1 MFTFEVTKKIRKMLK
16 RILCCAVMLA
26 AVGIHA
32 QEFFTVMNYNVL
44 NFPTGSMQNRQDTLK
59 KIIDFVEPDFI
70 LLQELKSEAGLI
82 SIAEESCVDLE
93 GEYRA
98 ANWETLQ
105 SNPNSGWPL
114 QQNIVYNAER
124 FTLHEEN
131 VVLTSYRDFNEFI
144 FYFNSEELETQQ
156 DTAFLYVYTTHL
168 KSSQGGENEQ
178 LRLEMVEYFTA
189 HLATLPLDAQVI
201 LGGDFNLYNSDEPAY
216 QLLLSEDNAIQLED
230 PIDMPGD
237 WHSSSYPDKSILTQ
251 STRTSSIFGDGAGG
265 GLDDRFDF
273 MLCSENMLDGSVGY
287 QYVNNS
293 YYSLGNN
300 GTCYNENITDCMPNF
315 SVPSSVMNALYYMSD
330 HLPVIMQLQLDQTS
344 SISELNKKILLRSN
358 MVSETIRFN
367 QSLNE
372 TVEIYSVTGKKLL
385 QRQLNGKS
393 INVNGLSSGAYI
405 LVIGEETSLKFVK
418 L

>member
-1 MFTFEVTKKIRKMLK
+1 MLK

-315 SVPSSVMNALYYMSD
+315 SVPSSVMNALYSMSD

>member
-1 MFTFEVTKKIRKMLK
+1 
-16 RILCCAVMLA
+16 MLA

-44 NFPTGSMQNRQDTLK
+44 NFPNGSIPNRQDTLK

-82 SIAEESCVDLE
+82 SIAEESCVDLD
-93 GEYRA
+93 GDYRA
-98 ANWETLQ
+98 ATWETLQ

-131 VVLTSYRDFNEFI
+131 VVLTNYRDFNEFI
-144 FYFNSEELETQQ
+144 FYFNSEELVNQQ

-168 KSSQGGENEQ
+168 KSSQGGDNEQ

-189 HLATLPLDAQVI
+189 HLATLPGDAQVI
-201 LGGDFNLYNSDEPAY
+201 IGGDFNLYDSAEPAY
-216 QLLLSEDNAIQLED
+216 QLLLSDENAIQLED

-251 STRTSSIFGDGAGG
+251 STRVSTIFDDGAGG

-273 MLCSENMLDGSVGY
+273 MLCSENMLDGSSGY
-287 QYVNNS
+287 QYVDNS
-293 YYSLGNN
+293 YYALGNN

-344 SISELNKKILLRSN
+344 SISELDKNILLRSN
-358 MVSETIRFN
+358 VVNETISFN
-367 QSLNE
+367 KSLNE
-372 TVEIYSVTGKKLL
+372 TVKIYTVLGEEVL
-385 QRQLNGKS
+385 QRQLKGKS
-393 INVNGLSSGAYI
+393 INVSDLSSGAYI
-405 LVIGEETSLKFVK
+405 IVIGNKTSLKFVK

>member
-1 MFTFEVTKKIRKMLK
+1 ML
-16 RILCCAVMLA
+16 V
-26 AVGIHA
+26 AVGINA

-44 NFPTGSMQNRQDTLK
+44 NFPTGSMENRQDTLK

-98 ANWETLQ
+98 AAWETLQ

-124 FTLHEEN
+124 FTLYEEN

-144 FYFNSEELETQQ
+144 FYFNSEELESQQ

-168 KSSQGGENEQ
+168 KSSQGEDNEQ
-178 LRLEMVEYFTA
+178 LRLEMVEYFAA

-201 LGGDFNLYNSDEPAY
+201 IGGDFNLYNSDEPAY

-237 WHSSSYPDKSILTQ
+237 WHSSGYPDKSILTQ
-251 STRTSSIFGDGAGG
+251 STRTSTIFGDGAGG

-273 MLCSENMLDGSVGY
+273 MLCSENMLDGSAGY

-358 MVSETIRFN
+358 MVDEILRFN

-372 TVEIYSVTGKKLL
+372 TVEVYSVTGKKLL

-393 INVNGLSSGAYI
+393 INISDLSSGH
-405 LVIGEETSLKFVK
+405 TS
-418 L
+418 

>member
-1 MFTFEVTKKIRKMLK
+1 MLK
-16 RILCCAVMLA
+16 RILCCAVMLV

-59 KIIDFVEPDFI
+59 KILDFVEPDFI

-82 SIAEESCVDLE
+82 SIAEESCVDLD

-98 ANWETLQ
+98 ATWETLQ

-144 FYFNSEELETQQ
+144 FYFNSEEIENQQ

-189 HLATLPLDAQVI
+189 HLATLPIDAQVI
-201 LGGDFNLYNSDEPAY
+201 IGGDFNLYNSDEPAY
-216 QLLLSEDNAIQLED
+216 QLLLNEDNAIQLED

-273 MLCSENMLDGSVGY
+273 MLCSENMLDGSSGY

-344 SISELNKKILLRSN
+344 SISELDKKILLRSN
-358 MVSETIRFN
+358 MVTEILRFN

-393 INVNGLSSGAYI
+393 INVSDLSSGAYI

>member
-1 MFTFEVTKKIRKMLK
+1 MLK
-16 RILCCAVMLA
+16 RILCCAVMLT

-189 HLATLPLDAQVI
+189 HLATLPADAQVI
-201 LGGDFNLYNSDEPAY
+201 IGGDFNLYNSDEPAY
-216 QLLLSEDNAIQLED
+216 QLLLSVDNAIQLED

>member
-1 MFTFEVTKKIRKMLK
+1 
-16 RILCCAVMLA
+16 
-26 AVGIHA
+26 
-32 QEFFTVMNYNVL
+32 
-44 NFPTGSMQNRQDTLK
+44 
-59 KIIDFVEPDFI
+59 
-70 LLQELKSEAGLI
+70 
-82 SIAEESCVDLE
+82 
-93 GEYRA
+93 
-98 ANWETLQ
+98 
-105 SNPNSGWPL
+105 
-114 QQNIVYNAER
+114 
-124 FTLHEEN
+124 
-131 VVLTSYRDFNEFI
+131 
-144 FYFNSEELETQQ
+144 
-156 DTAFLYVYTTHL
+156 
-168 KSSQGGENEQ
+168 
-178 LRLEMVEYFTA
+178 MVEYFTA

-237 WHSSSYPDKSILTQ
+237 WHSGSYPDKSILTQ

-358 MVSETIRFN
+358 MVTETIRFN

>member
-1 MFTFEVTKKIRKMLK
+1 
-16 RILCCAVMLA
+16 MLA

-44 NFPTGSMQNRQDTLK
+44 NFPNGSMQNRQDTLK
-59 KIIDFVEPDFI
+59 KILDFAEPDLI
-70 LLQELKSEAGLI
+70 LLQELKSEAGLF
-82 SIAEESCVDLE
+82 SIAEESCADLD
-93 GEYRA
+93 GDYRA
-98 ANWETLQ
+98 ATWETLQ

-114 QQNIVYNAER
+114 QQNVVYNSER

-131 VVLTSYRDFNEFI
+131 VVLTDYRDFNEFI
-144 FYFNSEELETQQ
+144 FYFNSEQLVNEQ

-168 KSSQGGENEQ
+168 KSSQGGDNEL

-189 HLATLPLDAQVI
+189 HLATLPADAQVI
-201 LGGDFNLYNSDEPAY
+201 IGGDFNLYNSDEPAY
-216 QLLLSEDNAIQLED
+216 QLLLSEQNAIQLED

-237 WHSSSYPDKSILTQ
+237 WHSSSYPDKTILTQ

-273 MLCSENMLDGSVGY
+273 MLCSENMLDGSAGY

-315 SVPSSVMNALYYMSD
+315 SVPASVMNALYYMSD

-344 SISELNKKILLRSN
+344 SISELDKKVLLRGN
-358 MVSETIRFN
+358 VVNEILRFN
-367 QSLNE
+367 QPLNE
-372 TVEIYSVTGKKLL
+372 TVKVYSVLGEELF

-393 INVNGLSSGAYI
+393 INISDLSSGAYI

>member
-1 MFTFEVTKKIRKMLK
+1 MK
-16 RILCCAVMLA
+16 RILCSALMLV
-26 AVGIHA
+26 AVGINA

-44 NFPTGSMQNRQDTLK
+44 NFPTGSMENRQDTLK

-82 SIAEESCVDLE
+82 SIAEESCLDLE

-98 ANWETLQ
+98 ATWETLQ

-124 FTLHEEN
+124 FTLYEEN

-144 FYFNSEELETQQ
+144 FYFNSEEVESQQ

-168 KSSQGGENEQ
+168 KSSQGEDNEQ
-178 LRLEMVEYFTA
+178 LRLEMVEYFAA

-201 LGGDFNLYNSDEPAY
+201 IGGDFNLYNSDEPAY

-237 WHSSSYPDKSILTQ
+237 WHSSGYPDKSILTQ
-251 STRTSSIFGDGAGG
+251 STRTSTIFGDGAGG

-273 MLCSENMLDGSVGY
+273 MLCSENMLDGSAGY

-358 MVSETIRFN
+358 MVDETIRFN

-372 TVEIYSVTGKKLL
+372 TVEVYSVTGKKLL
-385 QRQLNGKS
+385 QYQLNGRS
-393 INVNGLSSGAYI
+393 INVNDLESGAYI
-405 LVIGEETSLKFVK
+405 LVIGEEISLKFVK